1 MKFIVSGSTDVGIK
15 KEINQDSFFVK
26 KVTSSIGNIV
36 LACICDGMG
45 GLENGEVASA
55 TVLYSFDAW
64 LHNSLPEL
72 TSSKLDEKEVEKQW
86 RKIIDEDNDK
96 IRSYGID
103 QNVSLGTTL
112 TVVLLTEKRY
122 IVANVGDTRAYKIN
136 KKISQITKD
145 HSFVQREVDNNRMTM
160 EEARH
165 SKKRNVLT
173 QCIGVKET
181 VYPDFY
187 FGKTTKNTMFML
199 CSDGFRHKLTD
210 EEILSNYSIS
220 KLRTAE
226 GIKQKEAIMIEYNK
240 ERHETDNITVVSI
253 LCK

>member
-1 MKFIVSGSTDVGIK
+1 MDFIISGSTDVGIK
-15 KEINQDSFFVK
+15 KKINQDSFFVK
-26 KVTSSIGNIV
+26 KVKSSIGNIV
-36 LACICDGMG
+36 LGCICDGMG

-72 TSSKLDEKEVEKQW
+72 TSAKLDEDEVVKQW
-86 RKIIDEDNDK
+86 RKIIDEDNEK
-96 IRSYGID
+96 IRTYGLE

-112 TVVLLTEKRY
+112 TIILLTEKKY

-136 KKISQITKD
+136 SKISQITKD
-145 HSFVQREVDNNRMTM
+145 HSLVQREVDNHRMTP

-165 SKKRNVLT
+165 AKNRNVLT
-173 QCIGVKET
+173 QCIGVKEA

-187 FGKTTKNTMFML
+187 YGKPTKNTMFML

-210 EEILSNYSIS
+210 EEILSHYSVS
-220 KLRTAE
+220 KLKYAE
-226 GIKQKEAIMIEYNK
+226 EIKQKEAMMIGYNM
-240 ERHETDNITVVSI
+240 ERRETDNITVVSI